1 MLKGMTKHKDKE
13 HGKNLRH
20 EAPRSINHK
29 AAQNKKNSLERSVPG
44 DLKAFLT
51 VDKLHPVSDVD
62 INILIQK
69 YIKSLVR
76 IMAP

>member
-20 EAPRSINHK
+20 EAPRNINHK
-29 AAQNKKNSLERSVPG
+29 AAQNKKNALERSVPG
-44 DLKAFLT
+44 DLKTFLT
-51 VDKLHPVSDVD
+51 VDKLHPDVD